1 MTAVAQPVDPAS
13 RVEPAVA
20 PPPGNPRFPLIDS
33 LRALAALSVLVYHT
47 GYASLASFVAW
58 YGPVVGHLDVGV
70 PLFFAISGFLLYRPF
85 FAARYRGAER
95 PRTRDYMRRRV
106 LRIVPAYWLA
116 LTVLAIYPGL
126 TGVFG
131 SDWWRYY
138 GFLQIYSLDT
148 ILGGLPQTWS
158 LAVEASFYL
167 ALPFYA
173 IAIGRICRGRDRRAT
188 VAIELAALALLAL
201 AWRWPS

>member
-85 FAARYRGAER
+85 FAAR
-95 PRTRDYMRRRV
+95 
-106 LRIVPAYWLA
+106 
-116 LTVLAIYPGL
+116 
-126 TGVFG
+126 
-131 SDWWRYY
+131 
-138 GFLQIYSLDT
+138 
-148 ILGGLPQTWS
+148 
-158 LAVEASFYL
+158 
-167 ALPFYA
+167 
-173 IAIGRICRGRDRRAT
+173 
-188 VAIELAALALLAL
+188 
-201 AWRWPS
+201 

>member
-70 PLFFAISGFLLYRPF
+70 PLFLRWLCGPSSRICWPNFNRRSSGMHNGPSSTASKKDVPIENKMTIMSIFSPLL
-85 FAARYRGAER
+85 
-95 PRTRDYMRRRV
+95 
-106 LRIVPAYWLA
+106 
-116 LTVLAIYPGL
+116 
-126 TGVFG
+126 
-131 SDWWRYY
+131 
-138 GFLQIYSLDT
+138 QSLDN
-148 ILGGLPQTWS
+148 
-158 LAVEASFYL
+158 
-167 ALPFYA
+167 PFHA
-173 IAIGRICRGRDRRAT
+173 H
-188 VAIELAALALLAL
+188 AA
-201 AWRWPS
+201 